1 MNNSL
6 MMSKFLRIHIY
17 AGMTS
22 HGTPSASSSIE
33 MLVVKIAPADG
44 ADSKGRERWN
54 YDWKEKTIAVF
65 RI

>member
-1 MNNSL
+1 
-6 MMSKFLRIHIY
+6 
-17 AGMTS
+17 MTS

-44 ADSKGRERWN
+44 AGSKGRERWN